1 MNIANRV
8 GSGAPYVDF
17 PWFGF
22 QRHFVSSE
30 ECASVGNTMK
40 NCFIFYFIFLLG
52 WKGDVVGQV
61 LQVSM
66 VWHHR
71 RYPACAQV
79 WR

>member
-17 PWFGF
+17 SWFGF

-40 NCFIFYFIFLLG
+40 NCFIFYFIF
-52 WKGDVVGQV
+52 
-61 LQVSM
+61 
-66 VWHHR
+66 
-71 RYPACAQV
+71 
-79 WR
+79 